1 LWQDRGLV
9 FCTQTGTPLDAHNV
23 RRAFRGV
30 TKAVGLGKTWCPRE
44 LRHTFVSIMSDN
56 DVPVEKIADLVGHK
70 GTLVTERVYR
80 HQLKPV
86 ITKGAETM
94 NTVFSKQKA
103 ASAQQAPTAQEE
115 TKSA

>member
-1 LWQDRGLV
+1 V
-9 FCTQTGTPLDAHNV
+9 FCSQTGTPLDAHNV
-23 RRAFRGV
+23 RRAFRGI
-30 TKAVGLGKTWCPRE
+30 TKAAGMGKAWSPRE
-44 LRHTFVSIMSDN
+44 LRHTFVSIMSDH

-94 NTVFSKQKA
+94 NTVFSKQEA
-103 ASAQQAPTAQEE
+103 ASAEQAPTAREE

>member
-1 LWQDRGLV
+1 V
-9 FCTQTGTPLDAHNV
+9 FCSQAGTPPDAHNV
-23 RRAFRGV
+23 RRAFRGI
-30 TKAVGLGKTWCPRE
+30 TKAAGLGKTWSPRE

-103 ASAQQAPTAQEE
+103 ATARDASAANEE